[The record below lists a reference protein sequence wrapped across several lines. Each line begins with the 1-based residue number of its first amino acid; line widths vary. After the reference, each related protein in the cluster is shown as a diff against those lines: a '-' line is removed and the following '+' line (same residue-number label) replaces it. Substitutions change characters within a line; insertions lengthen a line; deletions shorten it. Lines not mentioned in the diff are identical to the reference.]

1 MEDVP
6 IFIFFCTDQKQMSFI
21 DKMLADRDNDSA
33 SEDQT
38 FNADVKPPKKEIDI
52 KDSIVQLIQGTRNK
66 FQPFRN
72 IHIMQGNDEKVLMR
86 YKETVV

>member
-38 FNADVKPPKKEIDI
+38 FNADVKPPKKEIDV

-66 FQPFRN
+66 F
-72 IHIMQGNDEKVLMR
+72 
-86 YKETVV
+86 

>member
-21 DKMLADRDNDSA
+21 DKMLADRDNYSA

-38 FNADVKPPKKEIDI
+38 FNADVKHDKSPKTEIDI
-52 KDSIVQLIQGTRNK
+52 KDSIERLIQGTRNK
-66 FQPFRN
+66 F
-72 IHIMQGNDEKVLMR
+72 
-86 YKETVV
+86 